1 MQSRLSA
8 GEANPIY
15 PTLKGAETLENFFQG
30 YRSKLSGMKD
40 EGMVMTVWTA
50 EVAAG
55 EEENRTD
62 FPRPVY
68 KGSF

>member
-1 MQSRLSA
+1 
-8 GEANPIY
+8 
-15 PTLKGAETLENFFQG
+15 
-30 YRSKLSGMKD
+30 MKD